1 MNWNQSTFVLG
12 CRWVV
17 VVVPVS
23 VVRGLSVGL
32 GLGLPLKMERGEGE
46 RENYVSYTQ
55 KLRTTPGEKRYLR
68 PQ

>member
-1 MNWNQSTFVLG
+1 M
-12 CRWVV
+12 
-17 VVVPVS
+17 VVPVS

-32 GLGLPLKMERGEGE
+32 GLGGPLKMERGEGKGREGE